1 MIKTMR
7 FYRYR
12 LRRIFMSSDPGDFT
26 KVMFLTIGG
35 SLFIVGLA
43 LWCI

>member
-1 MIKTMR
+1 MRTMR

-12 LRRIFMSSDPGDFT
+12 LRKLFMSSDPEDFT
-26 KVMFLTIGG
+26 KVALLTIGG
-35 SLFIVGLA
+35 SLFIVGVA